1 MTQAMNQ
8 AMIQASQPMPPSNS
22 TSTSTS
28 TSIARRIRASTVR
41 QRGFSLISAIFLL
54 VVLAAL
60 GAAMLTISTVHQA
73 SSALDVQ
80 GARAYQAARAGINWG
95 LYQQLQVPSPALAC
109 TLASAPKSFVSFSFP
124 DAPTLRQFTVTVSCT
139 LTQGPGALSRRQI
152 SAIACNQ
159 PDASG
164 CYKNA
169 PNDSLNDSPDYIER
183 QMQVEF

>member
-1 MTQAMNQ
+1 
-8 AMIQASQPMPPSNS
+8 MPRSI
-22 TSTSTS
+22 STSTS
-28 TSIARRIRASTVR
+28 TSIARRIRANTVR

-95 LYQQLQVPSPALAC
+95 LYQQLQTPSPALAC
-109 TLASAPKSFVSFSFP
+109 TAAPAPKSFVSFSFP

-139 LTQGPGALSRRQI
+139 LTPMPGAVALNRRQI

-159 PDASG
+159 PGASG
-164 CYKNA
+164 CYKDA